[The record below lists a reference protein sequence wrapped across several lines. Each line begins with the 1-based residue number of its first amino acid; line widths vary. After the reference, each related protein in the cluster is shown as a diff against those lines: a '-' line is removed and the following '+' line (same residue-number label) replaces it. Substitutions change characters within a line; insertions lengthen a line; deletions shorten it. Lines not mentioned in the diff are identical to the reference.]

1 MFQWGQS
8 IEDTSGYRIDSLSA
22 SVGAL
27 THVPVGAE
35 YTQDLTSRLQNRQGP
50 FLSASVGA
58 LECSEWWVPRV
69 IEDTFLVT
77 GELRHSLSYF
87 SGGY

>member
-27 THVPVGAE
+27 NVPVGAE
-35 YTQDLTSRLQNRQGP
+35 YGRHIWLQNRQ
-50 FLSASVGA
+50 FVS
-58 LECSEWWVPRV
+58 
-69 IEDTFLVT
+69 
-77 GELRHSLSYF
+77 F
-87 SGGY
+87 SGGSECSSGGRVWKTHLVTESTVCQLQWGL

>member
-27 THVPVGAE
+27 NVPVGAE
-35 YTQDLTSRLQNRQGP
+35 YGRHIWSL
-50 FLSASVGA
+50 GA
-58 LECSEWWVPRV
+58 
-69 IEDTFLVT
+69 
-77 GELRHSLSYF
+77 
-87 SGGY
+87 